1 MDVALLIWGQKPP
14 VRNLLVLLSLQH
26 DLMDLGLRFLV
37 SLNQAK
43 VSYSLGSIS
52 FCLCKNS
59 TLSFIS
65 SLLITFM
72 HLSIYNQALAL
83 LLKTLHLTPI
93 LFQQVP
99 HFSAPFNTKMS
110 EKSHPH
116 WLIVYSLTSPTIS
129 SCCWIAS
136 ISIQPLVLPT
146 IPVWPLWRSPMTLPW
161 ALGSIP
167 CCGPLPPSLLDLCDS
182 SGFLLTSGL
191 LYFNPLCI
199 FLYLTS
205 ESPFF
210 CF

>member
-14 VRNLLVLLSLQH
+14 VGNLLVLLSPQH

-43 VSYSLGSIS
+43 VSYSLGSTPFVFARIPP
-52 FCLCKNS
+52 FH
-59 TLSFIS
+59 LSPLS
-65 SLLITFM
+65 SLRSCICLYTTRP
-72 HLSIYNQALAL
+72 LPL

-99 HFSAPFNTKMS
+99 HFSASFNTKMS
-110 EKSHPH
+110 GKSHPH
-116 WLIVYSLTSPTIS
+116 WLIVYSLTSSTIS

-136 ISIQPLVLPT
+136 ISIQTLVLPT

-167 CCGPLPPSLLDLCDS
+167 CGGPLPPSLLDLCDS